1 MFLFSGITR
10 ELRLSRRARYDIAE
24 HRYRARLVD
33 YSMMFYPR
41 FIFLVGALACS
52 AAVARAAEWEA
63 TVDPLV
69 RGTSAITR
77 PVTVKYGFGWNG
89 ITAATGR
96 VRFTK
101 PDEKRLQFAID
112 GGTIGL
118 ARTLWRYDVDHTA
131 FVDAE
136 SFRPLETHEV
146 EQVRTKHVKTDLT
159 FTPDG
164 VTSVREQRNKGEV
177 KSDTRRFDFP
187 NVLSVNAALLYLRA
201 KPLTQGAVHRVVVY
215 PANSAYLCT
224 ITVVG
229 REPVTVP
236 IGTSNAL
243 KLDVQLN
250 KIGANR
256 ELLPHKKVKK
266 TTVWVSDD
274 ANRLVLRIEAQVFIG
289 TVFAELQSIEE
300 VAAPQ

>member
-1 MFLFSGITR
+1 MIFHPRLMFL
-10 ELRLSRRARYDIAE
+10 AA
-24 HRYRARLVD
+24 ALVAG
-33 YSMMFYPR
+33 YP
-41 FIFLVGALACS
+41 GP
-52 AAVARAAEWEA
+52 ARAADWES
-63 TVDPLV
+63 TVDPLI

-89 ITAATGR
+89 ITAANGR
-96 VRFTK
+96 VRFT
-101 PDEKRLQFAID
+101 DAGNGRLRFAID
-112 GGTIGL
+112 GGTIGV
-118 ARTLWRYDVDHTA
+118 ARTLWKYDVDHTA

-136 SFRPLETHEV
+136 SFRPLETHEI
-146 EQVRTKHVKTDLT
+146 EQIRSKHVKTDVT
-159 FTPDG
+159 FTPAG
-164 VTSVREQRNKGEV
+164 VTSVREQRNKGEA
-177 KSDTRRFDFP
+177 KSETRRFDFP

-201 KPLTQGAVHRVVVY
+201 KPLTEGSVHRVVVY

-224 ITVVG
+224 VSVIG
-229 REPVTVP
+229 REKVTIP
-236 IGTSNAL
+236 TGTSDAL

-266 TTVWVSDD
+266 TTVWISDD

-300 VAAPQ
+300 PGAQQ